1 MRKNILMVIIIFNL
15 FPDLIFG
22 ASLSNEKINDLFSN
36 GKKYFQKGNEL
47 SASNPEKAKDFYQD
61 AVMHFERIVNEGNI
75 RNGKLYYNIGNIY
88 FRMNDIGNAILNYR
102 RALLYIPNDTNL
114 QQNLKF
120 ARTRRKDQ
128 FEEIQKTKILKTV
141 FFWHYDI
148 SSRLRI
154 FVFVFSFFLVWL
166 FALIR
171 IFRKNSVE
179 RWGFVIALIVSVL
192 FGTSLIIEEI
202 SISKTR
208 PGVIILPEVVARKGN
223 SNTYEPTF
231 KEPVHSGTEFNLIEQ
246 REDWYHIRLPD
257 SRTCW
262 IPRKAAELVR

>member
-1 MRKNILMVIIIFNL
+1 MKKFFLLVILIFIF

-22 ASLSNEKINDLFSN
+22 ASLSNEKINDLFSI
-36 GKKYFQKGNEL
+36 GKKYFHKGNEL
-47 SASNPEKAKDFYQD
+47 SASNPEKAKEFYQD

-75 RNGKLYYNIGNIY
+75 RNSKLYYNIGNIY
-88 FRMNDIGNAILNYR
+88 FRMGDIGNAILNYR
-102 RALLYIPNDTNL
+102 RAFQYIPNDTNL

-120 ARTRRKDQ
+120 ARTRRKDH
-128 FEEIQKTKILKTV
+128 FEEIQKTKILRTV

-154 FVFVFSFFLVWL
+154 SVFIISFFMVWL

-171 IFRKNSVE
+171 IFRKNPIMQ
-179 RWGFVIALIVSVL
+179 WGFVIALIFSVL
-192 FGTSLIIEEI
+192 FGASLIIEEI
-202 SISKTR
+202 SINKIR
-208 PGVIILPEVVARKGN
+208 PGVIIAPEVVARKGD
-223 SNTYEPTF
+223 SNTYEPAF
-231 KEPVHSGTEFNLIEQ
+231 KEPIHSGTEFNLIEH
-246 REDWYHIRLPD
+246 RGNWYHIKLPD